1 MSTLDLLDDS
11 FPHGTPDG
19 YRQGCRSAACPAVI
33 PCRTVH
39 SRYSGDYSFARLIDA
54 GVPLAEILERDA
66 AERANA
72 RQGDRAAAREARRA
86 ADTPAKRT
94 PSRKAPP
101 TPRAKRKPAPGR
113 DVDEYQRAL
122 EQRSDEQRPLADRA
136 PPAAGGARPHHRA
149 ARGGDDR
156 HGSRPVPRRRD
167 RASPAAGHPATC
179 SSSRRARGTR
189 RAAPFPAD

>member
-66 AERANA
+66 AERADHVDRGERHLAIEELA
-72 RQGDRAAAREARRA
+72 RIAILQQVLSL
-86 ADTPAKRT
+86 TT
-94 PSRKAPP
+94 QS
-101 TPRAKRKPAPGR
+101 
-113 DVDEYQRAL
+113 
-122 EQRSDEQRPLADRA
+122 
-136 PPAAGGARPHHRA
+136 
-149 ARGGDDR
+149 
-156 HGSRPVPRRRD
+156 
-167 RASPAAGHPATC
+167 
-179 SSSRRARGTR
+179 
-189 RAAPFPAD
+189 